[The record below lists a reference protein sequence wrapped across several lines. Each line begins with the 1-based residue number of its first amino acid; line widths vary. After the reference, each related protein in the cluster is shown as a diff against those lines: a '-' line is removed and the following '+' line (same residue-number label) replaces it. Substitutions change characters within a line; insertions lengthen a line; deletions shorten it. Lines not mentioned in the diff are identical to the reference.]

1 MNIQGYFTQKGL
13 GLTAKLAAGAT
24 LTITRAVAGSG
35 NTQIPAAVDL
45 SQPVQTLAVN
55 SAVRSGD
62 TVTLPVSLVAA
73 QAPGNY
79 TLTELGVYAWDPDE
93 GEILYKLYK
102 MAAPVH
108 IVAGTSLVMRFF
120 LMETISQDLDANVL
134 CSPAGLVVEADL
146 EPMRSMV
153 MATSAASETVS
164 VEAARFQSYLDSL
177 PRLLAKGLNI
187 YVTGAATDEITL
199 SGFYGCGRITIFGS
213 FQNTLHLK
221 DNTLPVQL
229 MNCTLAPVQD
239 SAHAEALNI
248 SGCQDV
254 ELSACTVDGANAI
267 EPYGAVIDRSK
278 VIFNETT
285 IQNCWITMQSSSGS
299 LVAIKGGSFSNNIF
313 GAGVQYGAIVTMGA
327 GVPDT
332 LGGSANLK
340 QGGLLVNAAGQ
351 VL

>member
-1 MNIQGYFTQKGL
+1 MEIQGYFTQKGL
-13 GLTAKLAAGAT
+13 ELTAKLAAGAT

-35 NTQIPAAVDL
+35 NTQIPAAADL

-55 SAVRSGD
+55 SPVSSND
-62 TVTLPVSLVAA
+62 TVTIPVSLVAA

-79 TLTELGVYAWDPDE
+79 TLTELGVYANDPGE

-102 MAAPVH
+102 MDDPVH

-120 LMETISQDLDANVL
+120 LTETVSQDLEANVL

-153 MATSAASETVS
+153 MATSAPSETTS
-164 VEAARFQSYLDSL
+164 VEAAGLQSYLDSL
-177 PRLLAKGLNI
+177 PRLLTKRLNI
-187 YVTGAATDEITL
+187 YVTGAVTEEITL
-199 SGFYGCGRITIFGS
+199 SGFYGCGRIIFFSS
-213 FQNTLHLK
+213 FQRPLHLK
-221 DNTLPVQL
+221 DNALPVQL

-239 SAHAEALNI
+239 SKYAAALDI

-278 VIFNETT
+278 VFFNETT
-285 IQNCWITMQSSSGS
+285 IQNCWITIQGSSGS
-299 LVAIKGGSFSNNIF
+299 LVAIKGGSFSNNTF
-313 GAGVQYGAIVTMGA
+313 GAGVQHGAIVTMGV

-332 LGGSANLK
+332 LGGSTNLK